1 MPEYSAPGR
10 SGGFAC
16 EVGAGSDA
24 GGFSWAS
31 AIMQPN
37 ANQPA
42 NMVAKQC
49 FRMMD
54 VYLAVMV
61 LHGYGAFVSYSTVH
75 SHADRRG
82 PSAIIDAPLCL
93 SDVVEWIHS

>member
-31 AIMQPN
+31 AVAHAN
-37 ANQPA
+37 ASQPA
-42 NMVAKQC
+42 NMAMEWC
-49 FRMMD
+49 LRMM
-54 VYLAVMV
+54 VAVMV
-61 LHGYGAFVSYSTVH
+61 LQG
-75 SHADRRG
+75 
-82 PSAIIDAPLCL
+82 
-93 SDVVEWIHS
+93 